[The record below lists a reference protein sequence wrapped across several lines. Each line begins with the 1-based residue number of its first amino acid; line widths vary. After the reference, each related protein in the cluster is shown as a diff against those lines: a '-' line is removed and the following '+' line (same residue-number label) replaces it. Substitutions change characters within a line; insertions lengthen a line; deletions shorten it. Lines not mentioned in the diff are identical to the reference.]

1 MNKQKYLIFEYLYF
15 CGCAK
20 HPHAKLRLQSFIN
33 KKIPMSERSSS
44 KEDCERKLFSYWSSN
59 SDTFMDSKEDMSKEA
74 CKGQLV
80 LLLEDIKKQIK
91 HVNRGSLY
99 E

>member
-1 MNKQKYLIFEYLYF
+1 MNKLKDYIFEYLYF

-20 HPHAKLRLQSFIN
+20 HPHSKLRVQAFIN
-33 KKIPMSERSSS
+33 KKIPMSERSSD
-44 KEDCERKLFSYWSSN
+44 KEDCEKKLFSYWSSN
-59 SDTFMDSKEDMSKEA
+59 SDIFMDSKQDVSKEA
-74 CKGQLV
+74 CEGQLV

-91 HVNRGSLY
+91 DINGGNLY